1 MKNRLAA
8 ISRRI
13 IPYNPEFRRLPLVKS
28 VNSALLLQ
36 QLDFWFD
43 KHSVFWKFIE
53 PAPNHSKYREG
64 DSWTEELGMTKDEF
78 RTAFANIGIPYKS
91 KNQFRDAEN
100 KFIQKDSEGNEIE
113 YYYASYFDRQH
124 SLTYYIRNDE
134 LLDRELAELVQSS
147 SLKNRVRPEKPVP
160 EENYDNIPHGTLR
173 TEPLAPLA
181 SPTSIADPVVAVV
194 TVELP
199 KPAKIPKRSIGEIE
213 AEKAA
218 KAEQK
223 RLAAE
228 ARAEA
233 KRLKQEQLERDNQW
247 RYELFGGKE
256 RYTRFNAWFWGV
268 YLKSNTLDNPGMF
281 YSIMMNNLR
290 DGGEKY
296 RYIVVMFDQA
306 EQKVAQEAK
315 VQQEQEQLES
325 VSIESIDDGYLES
338 MLSVEE
344 LDALNAAQLDSDV
357 RSFLLRQMQQ
367 QNHKMRMQCIEVES
381 DLQKGRNYRRKRLE
395 AQA

>member
-8 ISRRI
+8 FSRRI

-43 KHSVFWKFIE
+43 KYNSFWKFLE
-53 PAPNHSKYREG
+53 PAPKHPHYKEG
-64 DSWTEELGMTKDEF
+64 DSWTEELGMSKEEF
-78 RTAFANIGIPYKS
+78 RTAFAAIGIPYKS
-91 KNQFRDAEN
+91 KNQFLDADN
-100 KFIQKDSEGNEIE
+100 KFVQRDEDGNEIE
-113 YYYASYFDRQH
+113 YYYASYFDRQK
-124 SLTYYIRNDE
+124 SLTYYVRNDE
-134 LLDRELAELVQSS
+134 LLDKDLTELIQNSA
-147 SLKNRVRPEKPVP
+147 LKDRIRPERPTP
-160 EENYDNIPHGTLR
+160 EDADETP
-173 TEPLAPLA
+173 AP
-181 SPTSIADPVVAVV
+181 IADPVVAVV
-194 TVELP
+194 TVEPP
-199 KPAKIPKRSIGEIE
+199 KPAKAPKRSIEEIE

>member
-8 ISRRI
+8 FSRRI

-43 KHSVFWKFIE
+43 KHNLFWKFLE
-53 PAPNHSKYREG
+53 PAPKHPHYKEG
-64 DSWTEELGMTKDEF
+64 DSWTEELGMSKEEF
-78 RTAFANIGIPYKS
+78 RTAFAAIGIPYKS
-91 KNQFRDAEN
+91 KNQFLDADN
-100 KFIQKDSEGNEIE
+100 KFVQRDEDGNEIE
-113 YYYASYFDRQH
+113 YYYASYFDRQK
-124 SLTYYIRNDE
+124 SLTYYVRNDE
-134 LLDRELAELVQSS
+134 LLDKDLTELIQASS
-147 SLKNRVRPEKPVP
+147 PKDRIRPERPAPEDTDDVP
-160 EENYDNIPHGTLR
+160 
-173 TEPLAPLA
+173 AP
-181 SPTSIADPVVAVV
+181 SADPVVTVVAVDP
-194 TVELP
+194 P
-199 KPAKIPKRSIGEIE
+199 KSAKVPRKTAEEIE

-218 KAEQK
+218 VEDAKRVASATRERKAEQK

-233 KRLKQEQLERDNQW
+233 KRLKQEQLELDNQW

-306 EQKVAQEAK
+306 EQKIALEAK
-315 VQQEQEQLES
+315 VQQEQERMES
-325 VSIESIDDGYLES
+325 VETIDDNDQLES
-338 MLSVEE
+338 MLSIEE
-344 LDALNAAQLDSDV
+344 HEALTAANLDSDAYD
-357 RSFLLRQMQQ
+357 FLLRRLVVQPD
-367 QNHKMRMQCIEVES
+367 HKFRMMCIERETERQIV
-381 DLQKGRNYRRKRLE
+381 RNERRARLE
-395 AQA
+395 AGS